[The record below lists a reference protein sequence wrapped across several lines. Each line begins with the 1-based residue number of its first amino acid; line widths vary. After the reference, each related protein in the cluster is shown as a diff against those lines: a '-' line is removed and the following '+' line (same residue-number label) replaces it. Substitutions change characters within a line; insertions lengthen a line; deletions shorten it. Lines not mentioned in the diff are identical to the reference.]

1 MGEALTTAITS
12 IINGVTTVWGSI
24 VTNETI
30 LPYFIIGIAVS
41 VVFVGIKVVRSVVW
55 GA

>member
-1 MGEALTTAITS
+1 MTEALTTAITAV
-12 IINGVTTVWGSI
+12 INAVTTTWGSI
-24 VTNETI
+24 VTNESI

-41 VVFVGIKVVRSVVW
+41 IVLVGIKVVRSVVW